1 MNDKINKIFNMF
13 NDYEIYMV
21 GGSVRDFLMNKTPK
35 DIDFC
40 TSALPKEII
49 EIGNKNG
56 INTWFCDNGL
66 LHGTV
71 VFNIGGENFEIT
83 TFRRDVSTDG
93 RNATVEFAKSLKEDV
108 SRRDFTINAMAMDVN
123 GNVFDFFGG
132 QEDIKNK
139 VIRFVGNA
147 KKRIKEDYLRMLRA
161 IRFASRY
168 GFELDVTAEGEI
180 INNRFKVC
188 HLSKE
193 RIRLELFNILE
204 NEKPSLGFEMLS
216 NVGLLLEILP
226 EIEIMRG
233 MHQRSDYH
241 HKDVFGHEMIVLDNM
256 AEKTDDV
263 LMRFVALLHD
273 VGKPVT
279 RSFTEGIGYQ
289 FLMHEIEGAKIAEK
303 ICKRFKMS
311 LEDISLVKNLIWNH
325 LRLVHLSEGKC
336 SDKSIRRLL
345 RESFEIREDF
355 FDKLVL
361 LTRADRSGHNPE
373 KIKREDD
380 QFNNFMLHVEKIKNE
395 VPVEKIASPLDGN
408 EIMNI
413 LGVGPCRKVGEVKNF
428 LIEKVEEGVLLFE
441 EKEKAEKMIKEVF
454 LV

>member
-1 MNDKINKIFNMF
+1 MF
-13 NDYEIYMV
+13 LDENHQIYMV
-21 GGSVRDFLMNKTPK
+21 GGPVRDFLMNKTPK

-40 TSALPKEII
+40 TSAVPKEII
-49 EIGNKNG
+49 GIGKKNG
-56 INTWFCDNGL
+56 INIWHCDNGL

-71 VFNIGGENFEIT
+71 VFKIDGENFEIT
-83 TFRRDVSTDG
+83 TFRRVISTDG
-93 RNATVEFAKSLKEDV
+93 RNETVEFSDTLEEDA
-108 SRRDFTINAMAMDVN
+108 SRRDITINAMAMDVN

-147 KKRIKEDYLRMLRA
+147 KKRIKKDYLRMLRA

-168 GFELDVTAEGEI
+168 GFELDATAEREI

-188 HLSKE
+188 HLTKE
-193 RIRLELFNILE
+193 RIRMELFNILE
-204 NEKPSLGFEMLS
+204 NEKPSLGFVMLS
-216 NVGLLLEILP
+216 NLRLLSEILP
-226 EIEIMRG
+226 EIEVMRG

-289 FLMHEIEGAKIAEK
+289 FILHEIEGAKIAEK

-325 LRLVHLSEGKC
+325 LRLVHLSEGDC

-345 RESFEIREDF
+345 RESFEIGDGI

-373 KIKREDD
+373 KIKREDE
-380 QFNNFMLHVEKIKNE
+380 QFDSFMLHVEKIRNE
-395 VPVEKIASPLDGN
+395 VPVEKITSPLDGN
-408 EIMNI
+408 EIMNL
-413 LGVGPCRKVGEVKNF
+413 LGLGPCRKVGEVKNF

-441 EKEKAEKMIKEVF
+441 EKKKAEEMVREVF